1 MKFVKLHLQLSTS
14 VGLLLA
20 CCLLSSCT
28 NEGAEGVKALPKAVN
43 TVDETTAIQALRTIG
58 SAQTQ
63 AKAMRNS
70 YADFD
75 TLVQLGFLDR
85 RFAGANPNIRG
96 YRFSVVAKTDEFAV
110 NADPQASET
119 APTTGSR
126 HFYLSS
132 NDNVIHVNFTQ
143 PATAQDPVL

>member
-1 MKFVKLHLQLSTS
+1 MKFQPYLHSA
-14 VGLLLA
+14 VWLLLA
-20 CCLLSSCT
+20 CCFLSSCSS
-28 NEGAEGVKALPKAVN
+28 EGSEGVKALPKAVN

-85 RFAGANPNIRG
+85 RFSGTNPNLRG
-96 YRFSVVAKTDEFAV
+96 YRFSVVATADEFTV
-110 NADPQASET
+110 HADPQASET

-126 HFYLSS
+126 HFYLDS
-132 NDNVIHVNFTQ
+132 NDNVIHVNFSQ
-143 PATAQDPVL
+143 AATRQDPVL